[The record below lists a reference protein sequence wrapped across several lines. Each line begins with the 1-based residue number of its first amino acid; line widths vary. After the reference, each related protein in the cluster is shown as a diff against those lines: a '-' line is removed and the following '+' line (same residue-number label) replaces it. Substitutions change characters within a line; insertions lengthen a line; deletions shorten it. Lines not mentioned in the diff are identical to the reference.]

1 VIITIRKGNSERFGL
16 QMADL
21 RTAVLLLVQL
31 ILRAAAEGDDN
42 RRLLVFTVATER
54 TEGYNRF
61 LRSVE
66 LQGLELVTLGK
77 PAVFLCKAV
86 LKPNS

>member
-1 VIITIRKGNSERFGL
+1 
-16 QMADL
+16 MAAL
-21 RTAVLLLVQL
+21 RTAVLLLAQL
-31 ILRAAAEGDDN
+31 ILRAAAEDES

-77 PAVFLCKAV
+77 PTVFLI
-86 LKPNS
+86 

>member
-1 VIITIRKGNSERFGL
+1 MNVLVSP
-16 QMADL
+16 MAGL
-21 RTAVLLLVQL
+21 RTVVLLLVQL
-31 ILRAAAEGDDN
+31 ILRAAAEDDS

-77 PAVFLCKAV
+77 PAVLLFKAV
-86 LKPNS
+86 RKTLS

>member
-1 VIITIRKGNSERFGL
+1 
-16 QMADL
+16 MAAL
-21 RTAVLLLVQL
+21 RTAVFLLVQL
-31 ILRAAAEGDDN
+31 ILRGAAEDDS

-77 PAVFLCKAV
+77 PAVFLFKAV
-86 LKPNS
+86 RKPNSWTYNFVEVFYA

>member
-1 VIITIRKGNSERFGL
+1 
-16 QMADL
+16 MAGL
-21 RTAVLLLVQL
+21 RTAVLLLAQL
-31 ILRAAAEGDDN
+31 IFLAAAEDDS
-42 RRLLVFTVATER
+42 RRLVVFTVATER

-77 PAVFLCKAV
+77 PAVFLFKAF

>member
-1 VIITIRKGNSERFGL
+1 
-16 QMADL
+16 MADL

-77 PAVFLCKAV
+77 PVVFLFKAV
-86 LKPNS
+86 LKLNS